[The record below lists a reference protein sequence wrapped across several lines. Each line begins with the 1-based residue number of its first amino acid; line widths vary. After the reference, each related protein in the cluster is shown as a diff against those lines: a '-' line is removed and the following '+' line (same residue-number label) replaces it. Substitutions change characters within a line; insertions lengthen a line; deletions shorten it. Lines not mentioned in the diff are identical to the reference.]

1 MTTYYRYSLEGYTN
15 GLMYSRPKNDI
26 QIQNIP
32 FPIEAFKKLCER
44 KGIAYPFV
52 TESNHSGFPS
62 ETKPENEKIFCNES
76 NIEIIEGLTVG
87 ELREY
92 ITDSSREY
100 LPRLLAVLRAKQRI
114 IQERESRDSAGF
126 KKFGTAKNPLKT
138 LAENLVVEELK
149 KVGINNVSDTDK
161 KAVSRILLKE
171 IDPPTGQ
178 GGTY

>member
-1 MTTYYRYSLEGYTN
+1 MSELYEYKLCGFSDGN
-15 GLMYSRPKNDI
+15 KYSRPLNNNEI
-26 QIQNIP
+26 RNLR
-32 FPIEAFKKLCER
+32 FPVAAFKAFCAK
-44 KGIAYPFV
+44 KGIPYPFEMPLNQPSKSEQE
-52 TESNHSGFPS
+52 TETVKTLS
-62 ETKPENEKIFCNES
+62 NEKG
-76 NIEIIEGLTVG
+76 IEVIEGLTVG

-92 ITDSSREY
+92 LTDSSDEY

-114 IQERESRDSAGF
+114 IQERESRDSVGF

-171 IDPPTGQ
+171 INPPTGQ